1 MEIRDRILSEAFSL
15 FSKYGIRGVT
25 MDQIACELGI
35 SKWTLY
41 ENFKDKNTLL
51 SEGIE
56 HFRKIMY
63 EEAEEI
69 LKNTSNVIEGIYF
82 IGKHGEQMRKRV
94 NPLFFEDIRKFYPE
108 IYKQVP
114 DKSRYGEFSIMQN
127 LITKGMNDG
136 IFNKGLNPVLVNEF
150 WRAIMNI
157 FMNEENFP
165 RDRYPQEDL
174 LKNTIIPYLLG
185 ISTEKGKGLIHK
197 YFEKETKL

>member
-1 MEIRDRILSEAFSL
+1 
-15 FSKYGIRGVT
+15 
-25 MDQIACELGI
+25 
-35 SKWTLY
+35 
-41 ENFKDKNTLL
+41 
-51 SEGIE
+51 
-56 HFRKIMY
+56 MY